1 MAEEGK
7 DVFAAFVEIGVVFD
21 EAFLGCIDFD
31 GIALDYPV
39 DGGFLVD
46 LVGVGFFGDI
56 GDGDVG
62 IVDDACAIFLASDL
76 LYLIEAI
83 LVCLTKQ
90 AIAILYFVIGGEGLI
105 V

>member
-21 EAFLGCIDFD
+21 EAFFVCFD
-31 GIALDYPV
+31 GVALDYPV

-62 IVDDACAIFLASDL
+62 IVVDARAIFLASDL
-76 LYLIEAI
+76 LYLVEAI
-83 LVCLTKQ
+83 LVCRAKQ
-90 AIAILYFVIGGEGLI
+90 AIAILDFVIGGEGLI